1 MASPSVMILFAL
13 VGADIPVHCLRSD
26 IAGHWTLHMGRA
38 VKRGESTDQVPDFA
52 DGGVAKDYCF
62 SGHPNKNE
70 RNVKLNMEKLMG
82 QSEIARTIKL
92 QLTLDVAVNPD
103 LSEHMIARSPDFTSK
118 EDHTWTTAYDEGWE
132 VRMHDEDTPYRFFAL
147 AKYDCADP
155 TSPTCG
161 QNGAGES
168 DEGLTKGY
176 MSRCGQVL
184 VGWYMKGN
192 EKGCFFGAK
201 TDVSE
206 KEKVHSF
213 VMEDSKEGT
222 DDPRMKVRTAYHHQ
236 DFDEFVFP
244 SVLELHKDGNHAMD
258 FATVRRPGSIKRFN
272 SNSPQAKDHLHVRDE
287 CFGNDVSDED
297 KISELEKAHPI
308 FDWRDY
314 KQNKWNTEPV
324 DQGACGSC
332 YSIAM
337 SYVLQARTNIALFRA
352 AEKAGKSMP
361 KPVEL
366 SAHSVLS
373 CSYYNQGCEGGYPYL
388 VAKHAMEFGI
398 PQESC
403 MPYAGA
409 GQGKVDACNGDCFRS
424 EDQVAFASD
433 YNYVGG
439 FYGVCG
445 QTRLMQSIKD
455 WGPVV
460 VAIEVPTPFQ
470 GAGGGRIVGE
480 SYLTKKGVHN
490 LRSFRFDEGGGL
502 TDLEPHFPEE
512 HHRQDPSPNAK
523 LLEAKWYLAEGCN
536 SPVSLEDLS
545 AALNEA
551 LPPNTFVRRNGTRFA
566 IDSDNFPSDG
576 HPYSEAK
583 AALSSSL
590 KVTPE
595 CIKLQMA
602 DGTINGWEYT
612 NHAIVVVGW
621 GQHEVPAANGGTDTR
636 KYWIIRNS
644 WGSFYGD
651 NGYAYIARG
660 INYAGIESQ
669 AVDIIPDTKRGL
681 LATMLKDM
689 HVQDD
694 SSFIEGGHMMTGSNI
709 ESGSIEW

>member
-1 MASPSVMILFAL
+1 MVMMVAPFVMILTEL

-26 IAGHWTLHMGRA
+26 IAGHWMLHMGHA

-52 DGGVAKDYCF
+52 DGGIARDYCF

-70 RNVKLNMEKLMG
+70 GNVKLDIEKMM
-82 QSEIARTIKL
+82 SKDEAARTIKL
-92 QLTLDVAVNPD
+92 ELTLDVAVNPD
-103 LSEHMIARSPDFTSK
+103 LTEHMLARSPEFTSN

-132 VRMHDEDTPYRFFAL
+132 VRMRDGNIPYRFFAL
-147 AKYDCADP
+147 AKYNCADP
-155 TSPTCG
+155 TSSSCG

-176 MSRCGQVL
+176 MSHCGQVL
-184 VGWYMKGN
+184 VGWYMKGD
-192 EKGCFFGAK
+192 EKGCFWGSK
-201 TDVSE
+201 TDT
-206 KEKVHSF
+206 KERDRVHSF
-213 VMEDSKEGT
+213 VMEDSREY

-244 SVLELHKDGNHAMD
+244 SVLELHKDGSHAEG
-258 FATVRRPGSIKRFN
+258 FTTVRRPGSIKRFN
-272 SNSPQAKDHLHVRDE
+272 SESPQAKDHLHVRDE
-287 CFGNDVSDED
+287 CYGNDISDED
-297 KISELEKAHPI
+297 KISALEKEHPI

-314 KQNKWNTEPV
+314 QSNKWNSEPL

-337 SYVLQARTNIALFRA
+337 TYVLQSRTNIALFKA
-352 AEKAGKSMP
+352 AEKAGKPMP
-361 KPVEL
+361 TPVDL
-366 SAHSVLS
+366 SSHSVLS

-398 PQESC
+398 PKESC
-403 MPYAGA
+403 MPYGSA
-409 GQGKVDACNGDCFRS
+409 GQGHVQECNGECFKS
-424 EDQVAFASD
+424 EDQVVFAKD

-445 QTRLMQSIKD
+445 QNRLMQSIKE

-480 SYLTKKGVHN
+480 SYLTKKGHHN

-536 SPVSLEDLS
+536 SVVSLDDLS
-545 AALNEA
+545 SAMNEA
-551 LPPNTFVRRNGTRFA
+551 LPENSFVRRNGTRFA
-566 IDSDNFPSDG
+566 IDSDNFPADG
-576 HPYSEAK
+576 HPYAEAK
-583 AALSSSL
+583 KALSSSL
-590 KVTPE
+590 KVSPE
-595 CIKLQMA
+595 CVKLQMA

-612 NHAIVVVGW
+612 NHAITVVGW
-621 GQHEVPAANGGTDTR
+621 GEHQVPGKNGEQETR

-651 NGYAYIARG
+651 NGYAYVARG

-669 AVDIIPDTKRGL
+669 AVEIIPDTKRGL
-681 LATMLKDM
+681 LASMLQDM
-689 HVQDD
+689 GVQSD
-694 SSFIEGGHMMTGSNI
+694 SEGHLGGSS
-709 ESGSIEW
+709 EVAA